1 MNIQF
6 VRLDNDVCG
15 KVNEMALETRRTV
28 SDLVNDIVREH
39 LKKEES
45 LPPEVPSR
53 MANPGAPGL

>member
-28 SDLVNDIVREH
+28 SDLVNDIVRER
-39 LKKEES
+39 LKKEGS
-45 LPPEVPSR
+45 LPAEIPSR
-53 MANPGAPGL
+53 MADSGLPGL